1 MWWRSWWIRARAAGA
16 GRTRRPADTL
26 CRALLVIA
34 FAGAKVDALWGKR
47 PLHSGDQFWWDQ
59 IGRLSLGDAG
69 FWLAERPFTVPL
81 LHKLAGFSESRVI
94 LLQGLLDFVA
104 WVTLAHAV
112 SSLMRPLAPK
122 LFAFGLLLG
131 LGLTSGV
138 QGWNAV
144 IRSESASN
152 SFLVLTLA
160 AMLASVHAASRLRT
174 RAPEAD
180 HERRTKRACAPS
192 RAALAWAGLTLAS
205 AVLAAFARDNNAY
218 ALLVVSLFAPLGLLA
233 AGSRP
238 RTARREFLAALT
250 FSVGLLVIAA
260 GSRLNAEA
268 AKRYE
273 WPLMNV
279 IFQRVLPSRAHTA
292 YFARELGMPVSP
304 ALLGRSR
311 RFMSADGWY
320 AAKAPELAPFRDWL
334 LTRGYAGYQRYLLT
348 HLAAT
353 TRAAWQNFVA
363 VAGDIEH
370 RHTKR
375 TANALSDYLDRLL
388 VDPWAIHPGV
398 SVLALSTLGIL
409 GLFVPLAEF
418 RLLAAFSLLCLSL
431 ALTQAYVCYH
441 ADAMEV
447 ARHSVNVGLCLRL
460 SGTSALSALGWLAWL
475 AASKRSPKTW
485 ASAT

>member
-1 MWWRSWWIRARAAGA
+1 MVWWRSWRLPLRVSRAERT
-16 GRTRRPADTL
+16 GRLADPF
-26 CRALLVIA
+26 CRALLVLA
-34 FAGAKVDALWGKR
+34 FAGAKLDALWGKR

-94 LLQGLLDFVA
+94 VLQGLLDFLA
-104 WVTLAHAV
+104 WVALAHVV

-122 LFAFGLLLG
+122 LFAFGILLA

-160 AMLASVHAASRLRT
+160 SLLASVHAASRLRA
-174 RAPEAD
+174 RALEPGVQ
-180 HERRTKRACAPS
+180 RRSQRIT
-192 RAALAWAGLTLAS
+192 LAWAALTLTS

-218 ALLVVSLFAPLGLLA
+218 ALLVASPFAPLGLLA

-238 RTARREFLAALT
+238 RAARREFFAALAV
-250 FSVGLLVIAA
+250 SAGLLVVATA
-260 GSRLNAEA
+260 SRVNAEA

-279 IFQRVLPSRAHTA
+279 VFQRVLPSRAHTA
-292 YFARELGMPVSP
+292 YFAHELGMPLSP

-348 HLAAT
+348 HLTAT

-375 TANALSDYLDRLL
+375 TDNALSSVLDRLL
-388 VDPWAIHPGV
+388 VDPWASNPGL
-398 SVLALSTLGIL
+398 SVLGLSALAIV
-409 GLFVPLAEF
+409 GLCAPLAEF

-447 ARHSVNVGLCLRL
+447 ARHSLNVGLCLRL
-460 SGTSALSALGWLAWL
+460 SGASALSSLVWLASL
-475 AASKRSPKTW
+475 AAARRAARASP
-485 ASAT
+485 SAA

>member
-1 MWWRSWWIRARAAGA
+1 MVWWRSWWIRSRAAGA
-16 GRTRRPADTL
+16 GRTRRPADAL

-59 IGRLSLGDAG
+59 IGRLSLRDAG

-81 LHKLAGFSESRVI
+81 LHKLAGFSEARVI

-104 WVTLAHAV
+104 WVTLAQAI

-160 AMLASVHAASRLRT
+160 AMLASVHAASRLR
-174 RAPEAD
+174 APALEPR
-180 HERRTKRACAPS
+180 HERRTR

-218 ALLVVSLFAPLGLLA
+218 ALLVVSLFAPLALLA
-233 AGSRP
+233 AGPRP
-238 RTARREFLAALT
+238 RAARREFFAALT
-250 FSVGLLVIAA
+250 LSVGLLVIAA

-279 IFQRVLPSRAHTA
+279 VFQRVLPSRAHTA

-311 RFMSADGWY
+311 RFMCGGGRHRAPPHQTNGKRTLGAPRPPARRALGHESRPERAWPDHAGDPGPIRAAPGIQTPRGVQLAVFELGAHTSVRLLPRGRDGGR
-320 AAKAPELAPFRDWL
+320 APFRE
-334 LTRGYAGYQRYLLT
+334 RGPLSATERHERARCARLARVARRVEAVTDDVGYRYLKHSSFTLRACSRSF
-348 HLAAT
+348 H
-353 TRAAWQNFVA
+353 RAA
-363 VAGDIEH
+363 
-370 RHTKR
+370 R
-375 TANALSDYLDRLL
+375 AL
-388 VDPWAIHPGV
+388 P
-398 SVLALSTLGIL
+398 
-409 GLFVPLAEF
+409 
-418 RLLAAFSLLCLSL
+418 
-431 ALTQAYVCYH
+431 
-441 ADAMEV
+441 
-447 ARHSVNVGLCLRL
+447 ARCRRR
-460 SGTSALSALGWLAWL
+460 A
-475 AASKRSPKTW
+475 RSR
-485 ASAT
+485 ARSRGRRAR